1 MINCAELLLNLYMV
15 SVVMFIMIYF
25 KFLFGV
31 VLFLLFALLKISLRD
46 LSLSKKKKKL
56 FEGFVM

>member
-15 SVVMFIMIYF
+15 TVVMFIITYF

-31 VLFLLFALLKISLRD
+31 VLFLLFALLEISLRD
-46 LSLSKKKKKL
+46 LSFSKKKSL
-56 FEGFVM
+56 RDL